1 MKVKKILISQ
11 PEPANIEKS
20 PYYRLVEKY
29 NLNLTFYKFFDI
41 VGLSASEFRKS
52 RIHLKDYT
60 AVIFNTYSR
69 NNEIFLFYR
78 DYCVVFAKLYSVQ
91 KA

>member
-52 RIHLKDYT
+52 RIH
-60 AVIFNTYSR
+60 
-69 NNEIFLFYR
+69 
-78 DYCVVFAKLYSVQ
+78 
-91 KA
+91 